1 MSTAIK
7 HPVPDRAGEGR
18 GGGGE
23 RGRGGEGRGWEKAG
37 ERGKGNSLVQCALYF
52 GTGSVSNQ
60 LHSDS
65 KGLFA

>member
-1 MSTAIK
+1 MGESRGE
-7 HPVPDRAGEGR
+7 VEGEGT
-18 GGGGE
+18 GYTVL
-23 RGRGGEGRGWEKAG
+23 K
-37 ERGKGNSLVQCALYF
+37 NSLVQCALYF